1 MAEKDLEY
9 KERYIRWRDFMN
21 LESNHEH
28 EFSSDEILA
37 QREQFNSFENSQIY
51 TSKISNIM
59 RSY

>member
-37 QREQFNSFENSQIY
+37 QSEQFNSFENSQIY

>member
-9 KERYIRWRDFMN
+9 RERYIRWRDFMN

-28 EFSSDEILA
+28 ELSSDELLA
-37 QREQFNSFENSQIY
+37 QSEHFNSFENSQNC

-59 RSY
+59 KSY

>member
-37 QREQFNSFENSQIY
+37 
-51 TSKISNIM
+51 
-59 RSY
+59 

>member
-9 KERYIRWRDFMN
+9 KERFIRWRDFMN

-37 QREQFNSFENSQIY
+37 QSKQFNSFENSQIH

-59 RSY
+59 LSY